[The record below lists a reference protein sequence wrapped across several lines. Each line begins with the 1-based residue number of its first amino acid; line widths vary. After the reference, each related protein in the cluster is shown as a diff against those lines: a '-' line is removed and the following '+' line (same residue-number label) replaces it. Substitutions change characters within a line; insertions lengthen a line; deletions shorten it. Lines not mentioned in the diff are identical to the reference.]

1 VSGIE
6 PVKKQILV
14 AASPEHAFRV
24 FTEGI
29 DRWWPRKHHIG
40 KSPLKRAVLE
50 ARAGGR
56 WYSICEDGSECDVG
70 KVLTWDPPHRLVLS
84 WQITANW
91 QFDPSF
97 STEVEV
103 TFRPE
108 GPQTTRVELEHR
120 DLHRYG
126 VAAES
131 LRKQIDAD
139 GGWRFILERFG
150 DVATEN
156 AS

>member
-1 VSGIE
+1 MNSVE
-6 PVKKQILV
+6 PVRKQIV
-14 AASPEHAFRV
+14 VEASAEHAFRV

-29 DRWWPRKHHIG
+29 DRWWPRQHHIG
-40 KSPLKRAVLE
+40 KSPLKRAMLE
-50 ARAGGR
+50 TRAGGR

-70 KVLTWDPPHRLVLS
+70 RVLTWDPPRRIVLS

-103 TFRPE
+103 CFRPE
-108 GPQTTRVELEHR
+108 GPRKTRVDFEHR

-131 LRKQIDAD
+131 IRKEIGSD
-139 GGWRFILERFG
+139 GGWPLILQQFAN
-150 DVATEN
+150 VAEED
-156 AS
+156 AR